1 MNKKKVTI
9 ADKSKEA
16 RQGGGK
22 KGKKTRGVQGKKT
35 IAENAALNYGHPNL
49 TFVTRIGKRCSCLL
63 LIATW
68 NRVAV

>member
-22 KGKKTRGVQGKKT
+22 KVKKTGGVQGKKT
-35 IAENAALNYGHPNL
+35 TAEN
-49 TFVTRIGKRCSCLL
+49 
-63 LIATW
+63 
-68 NRVAV
+68 VA